1 MDNDMMMMDSDIIFD
16 KLIITKL
23 LNSGYKNCLALKRH
37 DVQDEEIKVKTD
49 ANGRV
54 IEIGKNVNPADAAGE
69 SIGIEIFGKEILV
82 ELFGILEKKI
92 VVEKKVD
99 QFYEAAFQE
108 LVDNKNDL
116 YVVDTT
122 EYLCMEID
130 TREDLI
136 TADKLIFNHLE

>member
-1 MDNDMMMMDSDIIFD
+1 
-16 KLIITKL
+16 
-23 LNSGYKNCLALKRH
+23 LKRH